1 MRLPSDPSSSA
12 HKKGLTHTPARV
24 QRGEEAAAQ
33 FKKWLKALSD
43 HSRNLLGAKAALVA
57 AETTLKVH
65 PLTCPLFLLLHGNS
79 IKRIALTQPLRIS
92 KSTILR

>member
-1 MRLPSDPSSSA
+1 MRVL
-12 HKKGLTHTPARV
+12 LTAPPAL
-24 QRGEEAAAQ
+24 QRNEEAAAQ

-65 PLTCPLFLLLHGNS
+65 PLTCPLSFLLHENS
-79 IKRIALTQPLRIS
+79 IKRILLTRPLHIS
-92 KSTILR
+92 NG

>member
-1 MRLPSDPSSSA
+1 MRA
-12 HKKGLTHTPARV
+12 LTHSAARM
-24 QRGEEAAAQ
+24 QRNEEAAAQ

-65 PLTCPLFLLLHGNS
+65 PLTCPLSFLLRENS
-79 IKRIALTQPLRIS
+79 IKRILLTRPLHIS
-92 KSTILR
+92 TGRPS